1 MRAVL
6 RLGLT
11 GGVGAGK
18 SSAARLLVQ
27 HGLALVDADAI
38 ARALTAPAGAAM
50 AAVAAVFGQDFVTA
64 EGALDRAKMRALIH
78 TDASARARLEAI
90 IHPMVGEQT
99 QRQAEAAM
107 RRGYPGIV
115 FDVPLLVES
124 AHWRQ
129 RVDRI
134 LVIDCTPEVQ
144 VSRVMARDRL
154 TRQAVEDMMASQATR
169 ERRLAAA
176 DAVIFNVDLSLD
188 ELASELGQ
196 LCRHLGL
203 SSGRRPVELEGK

>member
-11 GGVGAGK
+11 GGIGAGK
-18 SSAARLLVQ
+18 SSVARLLVQ
-27 HGLALVDADAI
+27 HGAALVDADAI

-50 AAVAAVFGQDFVTA
+50 AAVAAAFGQDFVTA

-90 IHPMVGEQT
+90 IHPLVGEQT
-99 QRQAEAAM
+99 QCQAEAAV
-107 RRGYPGIV
+107 RRGHPGIV

-124 AHWRQ
+124 VHWRQ

-134 LVIDCTPEVQ
+134 LVLDCTPEVQ
-144 VSRVMARDRL
+144 VTRVMARDGL
-154 TRQAVEDMMASQATR
+154 TREAVESIMASQATR

-188 ELASELGQ
+188 ELAAEVGQ

-203 SSGRRPVELEGK
+203 SSGQRPIELGGK